1 LKTLEHS
8 WNFPEVGVV
17 GDPGA
22 GRAYRFG
29 PFQLDIRER
38 LLSRGAQAIPL
49 RLKVFDT
56 LRVLVENAGR
66 LMTKQEL
73 LDAVWPETAV
83 EENNLN
89 HNVSVLRKALGEKAT
104 GQQYIETVP
113 RVGYRFVAPVDGP
126 VAPAATDSRPLGH
139 DLTSIAVLPFADMS
153 PTRDQDYLCEGV
165 AEEIINAL
173 THVHGLRVAARSAS
187 FQFRGPALDVR
198 AAGQQLGVAA
208 LLEGSI
214 RKADH
219 RLRITVQLVQVADG
233 YHRWS
238 QRFDRTLEDVFAIQ
252 DEIAE
257 AVVASLRAGDVSQ
270 RERAAL
276 RRPQTTSEA
285 YEYYLRGRQYL
296 PRMNHPDLER
306 SRAMFTRAI
315 GLDAAYGPAWA
326 GLGTVHA
333 TLYEW
338 FGARDEDLEAAERA
352 SRRALELAPALA
364 EAHTAHGFALS
375 LSRHY
380 DEAEREF
387 EKAIAINP
395 NSFDAHYYFAR
406 SSFARGGVERSAGL
420 FRAAADVRQEDFQS
434 PLLLA
439 QSLRMLGQAEAAR
452 AANREGVVRAERVL
466 ALNPVDVRA
475 LSHGSLG
482 LFFDGQADRALDW
495 LHKALE
501 LYPNDMSTLVCA
513 TCLRAQA
520 GQKQQAIDTFER
532 LVSLGWGK
540 RDWVEHD
547 PDYDSLRDDPRFQR
561 LLARLK

>member
-1 LKTLEHS
+1 MAET
-8 WNFPEVGVV
+8 GVRRV
-17 GDPGA
+17 
-22 GRAYRFG
+22 YRFG
-29 PFQLDIRER
+29 PFQLDIRECR
-38 LLSRGAQAIPL
+38 LSRGSDAILL
-49 RLKVFDT
+49 RPKVFHT

-66 LMTKQEL
+66 LVTKQEL

-89 HNVSVLRKALGEKAT
+89 HNVSVLRKALQEKAT
-104 GQQYIETVP
+104 GQHYIETVP
-113 RVGYRFVAPVDGP
+113 RVGYRFVAPLEGLISP
-126 VAPAATDSRPLGH
+126 APTDSRSAGQ

-153 PTRDQDYLCEGV
+153 PARDQDYLCDGV

-173 THVHGLRVAARSAS
+173 THVRGLRVAARSAS
-187 FQFRGPALDVR
+187 FQFRGPGVDIH
-198 AAGQQLGVAA
+198 AAGRQLGVAA

-219 RLRITVQLVQVADG
+219 RLRITVQLVEVADG

-238 QRFDRTLEDVFAIQ
+238 QRFDRTLDDVFAIQ

-257 AVVASLRAGDVSQ
+257 AVVASLRAGDLSE

-276 RRPQTTSEA
+276 RRPPTTSEA
-285 YEYYLRGRQYL
+285 YEYYLRGRHYL
-296 PRMNHPDLER
+296 PRMSHPDLER

-315 GLDAAYGPAWA
+315 ELDGGYGPAWA
-326 GLGTVHA
+326 GLATVHA

-364 EAHTAHGFALS
+364 EAHTARGFALS
-375 LSRHY
+375 MSRRH

-387 EKAIAINP
+387 EQAMAINP
-395 NSFDAHYYFAR
+395 SSFDAYYYFAR
-406 SSFARGGVERSAGL
+406 SSFARGDVKRAADL

-434 PLLLA
+434 PTILA
-439 QSLRMLGQAEAAR
+439 WTLRLLGQAQEAR
-452 AANREGVVRAERVL
+452 AASQEGIKRAERIL
-466 ALNPVDVRA
+466 ALNPVDARA
-475 LSHGSLG
+475 LSLGSLA
-482 LFFDGQADRALDW
+482 LFFDGQVERAMEWSHRSLA
-495 LHKALE
+495 LH
-501 LYPNDMSTLVCA
+501 PNDMSTLVSA

-532 LVSLGWGK
+532 LVSLGWGS
-540 RDWVEHD
+540 RYWVERD